1 VNSVAVGIVLA
12 LFVAAVVAFLWTGI
26 RGWLGHYDPTRP
38 TTIEPQAEPDIAEDA
53 A

>member
-1 VNSVAVGIVLA
+1 VTIVAVGIVLA
-12 LFVAAVVAFLWTGI
+12 LFVAAVIAFLWTGI

-38 TTIEPQAEPDIAEDA
+38 ATIGPEVEPEIAEDA